1 MANEHRLGLF
11 IDGPNLFQ
19 TAKTLGFDIDY
30 KRLLNE
36 FESRGEIVRASYY
49 TTVLSDEQENIPIR
63 PLLDWL
69 DYNGYTL
76 VTKPG
81 KEYEDS
87 FGRRRLKNNMAI
99 ELTID
104 ALELSARLD
113 EMVLFS
119 GDGDYRSLVEA
130 VQRRGVRVTV
140 VSTISTQPIM
150 VSDELRRQADDFI
163 DLFELRPKVGRDSL
177 QRVAHRDPVAA
188 SSQERP
194 IVEVRRVRAAP
205 LRQAQVKGQR
215 TVAPEEI
222 HIRVDSP
229 SS

>member
-1 MANEHRLGLF
+1 VANEHRLGLF

-36 FESRGEIVRASYY
+36 FEARGEIVRASYY

-119 GDGDYRSLVEA
+119 GDGDYRSLIEA

-163 DLFELRPKVGRDSL
+163 DLFELRPRVGRDSF
-177 QRVAHRDPVAA
+177 QRVAHRDAVAA

-205 LRQAQVKGQR
+205 LRQTQVKGQR